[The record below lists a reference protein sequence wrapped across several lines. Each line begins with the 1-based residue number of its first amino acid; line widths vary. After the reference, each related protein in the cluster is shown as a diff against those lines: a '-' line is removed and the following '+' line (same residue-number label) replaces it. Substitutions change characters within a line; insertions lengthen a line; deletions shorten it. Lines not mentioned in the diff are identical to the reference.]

1 VSRLAG
7 RRGVNITSLANK
19 STARAFTHHPSIPS
33 SKRRG
38 GKTIKYKFM
47 LTRKQKE
54 EIVKNLAEE
63 IKSAKAVVFSDF
75 KGLEVK
81 DMTSLKKELKKE
93 GASFKVAKKNLI
105 NIALKNT
112 GTDLDVKKMEGQIAV
127 SVSSEDETAA
137 AKIISKFSKKN
148 ENLKILGGLLGVKE
162 MSVEEIKALAKLPSK
177 EELLAKLV
185 GGLSS
190 PLSGFMNVL
199 RGNQRSLVQALKA
212 IGEKKA

>member
-1 VSRLAG
+1 
-7 RRGVNITSLANK
+7 
-19 STARAFTHHPSIPS
+19 
-33 SKRRG
+33 
-38 GKTIKYKFM
+38 M

-54 EIVKNLAEE
+54 EIVKNLTEE
-63 IKSAKAVVFSDF
+63 IKAAKAVVFSDF

-112 GTDLDVKKMEGQIAV
+112 GADLDVKKMEGQIAV
-127 SVSSEDETAA
+127 SASSEDETAV

-162 MSVEEIKALAKLPSK
+162 MSAEEIKALAKLPSK

-185 GGLSS
+185 GSLSS

-199 RGNQRSLVQALKA
+199 QGNQRSLVQALKA
-212 IGEKKA
+212 IADKKA

>member
-1 VSRLAG
+1 
-7 RRGVNITSLANK
+7 
-19 STARAFTHHPSIPS
+19 
-33 SKRRG
+33 
-38 GKTIKYKFM
+38 M

-63 IKSAKAVVFSDF
+63 IKAAKAVVFSDF

-112 GTDLDVKKMEGQIAV
+112 GADLDVKKMEGQIAV
-127 SVSSEDETAA
+127 SASSEDETAV

-162 MSVEEIKALAKLPSK
+162 MSAEEIKALAKLPSK

-185 GGLSS
+185 GSLSS

-199 RGNQRSLVQALKA
+199 QGNQRSLVQALKA
-212 IGEKKA
+212 IADKKA

>member
-1 VSRLAG
+1 
-7 RRGVNITSLANK
+7 
-19 STARAFTHHPSIPS
+19 
-33 SKRRG
+33 
-38 GKTIKYKFM
+38 M

-54 EIVKNLAEE
+54 EIVKNLTEE
-63 IKSAKAVVFSDF
+63 IKAAKAVVFSDF

-112 GTDLDVKKMEGQIAV
+112 GADLDVKKMEGQIAV
-127 SVSSEDETAA
+127 SASSEDETAV

-162 MSVEEIKALAKLPSK
+162 MSAAEIKALAKLPSK

-185 GGLSS
+185 GSLSS

-199 RGNQRSLVQALKA
+199 QGNQRSLVQALKA
-212 IGEKKA
+212 IADKKA

>member
-1 VSRLAG
+1 
-7 RRGVNITSLANK
+7 
-19 STARAFTHHPSIPS
+19 
-33 SKRRG
+33 
-38 GKTIKYKFM
+38 M

>member
-1 VSRLAG
+1 
-7 RRGVNITSLANK
+7 
-19 STARAFTHHPSIPS
+19 
-33 SKRRG
+33 
-38 GKTIKYKFM
+38 M

-54 EIVKNLAEE
+54 EIVKNLTEE
-63 IKSAKAVVFSDF
+63 IKAAKAVVFSDF

-112 GTDLDVKKMEGQIAV
+112 GADLDVKKMEGQIAV
-127 SVSSEDETAA
+127 SASSEDETAV

-162 MSVEEIKALAKLPSK
+162 MSAEEIKALAKLPSK

-185 GGLSS
+185 GSLSS
-190 PLSGFMNVL
+190 PLNGFMNVL
-199 RGNQRSLVQALKA
+199 QGNQRSLVQALKA
-212 IGEKKA
+212 IADKKA